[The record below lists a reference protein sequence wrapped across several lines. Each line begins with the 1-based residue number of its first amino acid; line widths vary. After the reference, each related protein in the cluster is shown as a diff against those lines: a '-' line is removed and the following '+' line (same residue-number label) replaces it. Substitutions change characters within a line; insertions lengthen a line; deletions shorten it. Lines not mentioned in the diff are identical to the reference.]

1 MRLLH
6 LHFGKD
12 GGAERF
18 FVKLAGA
25 LARRGVAQAALIRP
39 GRAWRRELPGS
50 LEVLEGVPRALTRPW
65 LAWRRDRLAARF
77 RPDGFLA
84 WMPRAAAFLPAR
96 ASVPRVTRLGDYPDD
111 LRAFSR
117 TDILVCNTPGIAE
130 HVRRLGWARRAEV
143 ISNFSPVPTVAPADR
158 ASLGVPAGA
167 FLVVGVGR
175 LVPRKGFASL
185 VRAVASL
192 PGAHLLLVGSG
203 GEEPA
208 LRELAESLGA
218 ADRIRLLG
226 WSDQPAPF
234 LAAADVVA
242 LPSLHEPLGNGI
254 LEAWALSK
262 PVVAAASE
270 GPSWVVA
277 DGADGLLHPPDDA
290 PALAA
295 CLARLRGDPGLRARL
310 AEAGRATLDRRF
322 SEEAVCR
329 AYLDLFRGVA

>member
-6 LHFGKD
+6 IHFGKD

-25 LARRGVAQAALIRP
+25 LGRRGVAQAAMIRP
-39 GRAWRRELPGS
+39 GRPWRQDLPACM
-50 LEVLEGVPRALTRPW
+50 EVVEGVPRPLTRPW
-65 LAWRRDRLAARF
+65 LAWRRNRLAARF

-84 WMPRAAAFLPAR
+84 WMPRAAAFLPAA

-111 LRAFSR
+111 LAAFAR

-130 HVRRLGWARRAEV
+130 HVRRIGWTRRLEV
-143 ISNFSPVPTVAPADR
+143 ISNFSPVPLVNPCDR
-158 ASLGVPAGA
+158 ATLGVPPDA
-167 FLVVGVGR
+167 FLVVAVGR

-192 PGAHLLLVGSG
+192 PGAQLILVGSG
-203 GEEPA
+203 GEESA
-208 LRELAESLGA
+208 LRELAKSLGA
-218 ADRIRLLG
+218 PDRIKLLG

-270 GPSWVVA
+270 GPSWVIA
-277 DGADGLLHPPDDA
+277 DGVDGLLHRPDDA
-290 PALAA
+290 IQLAD
-295 CLARLRGDPGLRARL
+295 CLARLRDDRGLRARL
-310 AEAGRATLDRRF
+310 ATGGREALDRRF

-329 AYLDLFRGVA
+329 AFLATFRPAA

>member
-1 MRLLH
+1 MRLMH

-25 LARRGVAQAALIRP
+25 LDRRGVAQAALIRP
-39 GRAWRRELPGS
+39 DRAWRGDLPPAMDI
-50 LEVLEGVPRALTRPW
+50 VQGVPRALTAPW
-65 LAWRRDRLAARF
+65 LAWRRNRLADRF
-77 RPDGFLA
+77 KPAGFLA

-96 ASVPRVTRLGDYPDD
+96 SAVPRVTRLGDYPED
-111 LRAFSR
+111 LGAFRR

-130 HVRRLGWARRAEV
+130 RVRSLGWARRVEV
-143 ISNFSPVPTVAPADR
+143 ITNFSPVVPVAAADR

-167 FLVVGVGR
+167 FLVVAAGR
-175 LVPRKGFASL
+175 LVPRKGFDSL

-203 GEEPA
+203 GEEAA
-208 LRELAESLGA
+208 LRALAGSLGVP
-218 ADRIRLLG
+218 DRVRLLG
-226 WSDQPAPF
+226 WSDRPASL

-262 PVVAAASE
+262 PLVAAASE
-270 GPSWVVA
+270 GPSWVVS
-277 DGADGLLHPPDDA
+277 GGSDGLLHPPGDV

-295 CLARLRGDPGLRARL
+295 CLARLRDDPGLRVRIA
-310 AEAGRATLDRRF
+310 AAGRETLDRRF

-329 AYLDLFRGVA
+329 AYLGLFQSPA

>member
-39 GRAWRRELPGS
+39 GRAWRAELPES
-50 LEVLEGVPRALTRPW
+50 LELIEGVPRALTRPW

-84 WMPRAAAFLPAR
+84 WMPRAAAFLPPR
-96 ASVPRVTRLGDYPDD
+96 ASAPRVTRLGDYPDD

-143 ISNFSPVPTVAPADR
+143 ISNFSPIPAVAPADR
-158 ASLGVPAGA
+158 ASLGVPADA

-192 PGAHLLLVGSG
+192 PGVHLRLVGSG
-203 GEEPA
+203 GEEGPLA
-208 LRELAESLGA
+208 ELARSLGA

-270 GPSWVVA
+270 GPSWVVS
-277 DGADGLLHPPDDA
+277 DGDDGLLHPPDDA

-295 CLARLRGDPGLRARL
+295 CLARLRDDPGLRARL

-329 AYLDLFRGVA
+329 AYLNLFRGAA

>member
-1 MRLLH
+1 MRILH
-6 LHFGKD
+6 IHFGKD

-25 LARRGVAQAALIRP
+25 LARRGVAQAALIRS
-39 GRAWRRELPGS
+39 GRAWRRELPES
-50 LEVLEGVPRALTRPW
+50 LEVLEGVPRTLTLPW
-65 LAWRRDRLAARF
+65 HVWRRNRLAKRF
-77 RPDGFLA
+77 RPTGYLA
-84 WMPRAAAFLPAR
+84 WMPRAAQFLPFR
-96 ASVPRVTRLGDYPDD
+96 ASGPRVTRLGDYPED
-111 LRAFSR
+111 LRAFSS
-117 TDILVCNTPGIAE
+117 TDLLVCNTPGIAE
-130 HVRRLGWARRAEV
+130 HVRRLGWTRRVEV
-143 ISNFSPVPTVAPADR
+143 ISNFSPAPRVAPAAR
-158 ASLGVPAGA
+158 AELGIPAEA
-167 FLVVGVGR
+167 FLIVGVGR

-185 VRAVASL
+185 VRAAAAM

-208 LRELAESLGA
+208 LRELAKSLGA
-218 ADRIRLLG
+218 AGRIRLLG

-277 DGADGLLHPPDDA
+277 DGVDGLLHPPDDA
-290 PALAA
+290 AALEA
-295 CLARLRGDPGLRARL
+295 CMARLRDDPGLRARL
-310 AEAGRATLDRRF
+310 ADAGRGTLDRRF

-329 AYLDLFRGVA
+329 AYLDIYGSIG